1 MESRCIDC
9 KMDDRLGYKWKLSLL
24 DESSDS
30 SPIDE
35 SSDDSWK
42 EINDWADKTAT
53 GLSSSS
59 LVIES
64 GFLISGRKYRLQLNA
79 WRPGGQPG
87 GYVIEELFMNVPPKR
102 GSCQIP
108 ITQGYALETE
118 FVVKCEGWED
128 DDKPLSYLIG
138 KECFG
143 FHIFIGIGVL
153 IFTTVASNLAIRLA
167 DLPLS
172 LRG

>member
-24 DESSDS
+24 DESSDG

-118 FVVKCEGWED
+118 FVVNS
-128 DDKPLSYLIG
+128 LSTVSAVLPYSLVAEYPVENIALTADSPVRLDP
-138 KECFG
+138 G
-143 FHIFIGIGVL
+143 FVIFQ
-153 IFTTVASNLAIRLA
+153 
-167 DLPLS
+167 LS
-172 LRG
+172 LFSFSEVI